1 MLRLCYV
8 FNGVNDNTLRHS
20 TGTKSFNKY
29 LIIFV
34 QVTNHAIRALER
46 EISKSKHKSE
56 GDGLSLLYFS

>member
-20 TGTKSFNKY
+20 TGTKSFNNY
-29 LIIFV
+29 LVIFV
-34 QVTNHAIRALER
+34 QVTNHATRALER